1 MSREEVCRRRLPR
14 GKKKKMTFERYLEEG
29 MGWFQAVSEG
39 KASKPREQ
47 PVHRL
52 WVCKFMTH
60 SDNGS
65 VGLELN
71 QPRWDRGRGREEKRL
86 TLGHE
91 CHGRIYLKI
100 MRR

>member
-1 MSREEVCRRRLPR
+1 MSEKTPQG
-14 GKKKKMTFERYLEEG
+14 GKKRMTFERYLEEG

-60 SDNGS
+60 SENGELS
-65 VGLELN
+65 CRTRVEPAQVG
-71 QPRWDRGRGREEKRL
+71 QRKR
-86 TLGHE
+86 T
-91 CHGRIYLKI
+91 
-100 MRR
+100 